1 MDRRIFGLETEY
13 GVTFT
18 LHGQRRINPDDVAR
32 IIFRRI
38 VASGKSSNV
47 FLENGSRLYLD
58 VGSHPEYATAECDN
72 LFDLLAQDR
81 AGDVLMNELVDSAQ
95 RQISAEGTSGEIHL
109 FKNNVDSAGNSYGCH
124 ENYCTERDE
133 DLSRHEQFLIPF
145 LITRQ
150 LFAGAGR
157 VITTPSRGTYFSL
170 SQRAEHIWET
180 ISSATTR
187 SRPIINTRDEP
198 HADPERYRRLHVILG
213 DSNMSDFATVLKVG
227 ATSLVLSMVED
238 KNTVLRDLTLDN
250 PMKALREVATDP
262 LGDRNVTVRLTNGR
276 ELTAWQLQS
285 EICERVENYV
295 QGRDL
300 SDDQRFVVAAWRA
313 TLDQMAIDPFVLAD
327 RIDWITKMQLITQ
340 LCNSEGVGLSHPKV
354 ALVDLLYHDT
364 HPTRGIY
371 NKLRLKGNTVRL
383 VTDDAINLAV
393 STPPQTTRAR
403 LRGEFVRRAKEKRRD
418 FTVDWVHLKLNDHVQ
433 RTLILKDP
441 FKSHDERFDRLYET
455 L

>member
-13 GVTFT
+13 GVTFS
-18 LHGQRRINPDDVAR
+18 LHGQRRINPDDVSR

-38 VASGKSSNV
+38 VASGRSSNV

-95 RQISAEGTSGEIHL
+95 QHISSEGTSGQIHL

-198 HADPERYRRLHVILG
+198 HADPERFRRLHVILG
-213 DSNMSDFATVLKVG
+213 DSNMSDFATILKVG

-250 PMKALREVATDP
+250 PMKALRDVATDP
-262 LGDRNVTVRLTNGR
+262 LGDRHVSVRLTNGR
-276 ELTAWQLQS
+276 ELTAWQVQS
-285 EICERVENYV
+285 EICERVEHYV

-300 SDDQRFVVAAWRA
+300 SDDQRFVVSAWRA
-313 TLDQMAIDPFVLAD
+313 TLEQMAVDPLVLAD

-340 LCNSEGVGLSHPKV
+340 LCNSEGIGLSHPKV

-364 HPTRGIY
+364 HPTRGLY
-371 NKLRLKGNTVRL
+371 NRLRHKGHTVRL
-383 VTDDAINLAV
+383 VADDTVSRAV
-393 STPPQTTRAR
+393 TTPPQTTRAR
-403 LRGEFVRRAKEKRRD
+403 LRGEFVRRAKEQRRD
-418 FTVDWVHLKLNDHVQ
+418 FSVDWVHLKLNDHVQ